1 MDISMPYTA
10 PNQKVI
16 TINRKPLGGNFL
28 GINNENWKYAA
39 RVLGAHA
46 FLLYIYF
53 ASNKDDFKLALS
65 PQAIQKEIGMPPS
78 TFRDQLKKL
87 EAFGFL
93 VPDKGN
99 LYNFYEVPEHDT
111 RSENARAAFNSS
123 EEKSTAAVQASTAH
137 VHETPPEDIQIYINN
152 KDEETNTPGVK
163 NKNAVAMSKDE
174 FLKRQFDSQWFK

>member
-1 MDISMPYTA
+1 MPYTA

-16 TINRKPLGGNFL
+16 PIHREPLGGSFL

-53 ASNKDDFKLALS
+53 ASNKNEYVLALS
-65 PQAIQKEIGMPPS
+65 PQAIQQEIGMPPS

-93 VPDKGN
+93 IPCKGN
-99 LYNFYEVPEHDT
+99 MYHFYEAPARDT
-111 RSENARAAFNSS
+111 RSESARDALNST
-123 EEKSTAAVQASTAH
+123 EEKTAAAVQASTPLASQ
-137 VHETPPEDIQIYINN
+137 TPPEDIEIYINN
-152 KDEETNTPGVK
+152 NIEIILVK
-163 NKNAVAMSKDE
+163 TITI
-174 FLKRQFDSQWFK
+174 

>member
-1 MDISMPYTA
+1 MPYTA

-16 TINRKPLGGNFL
+16 TIHREPLGGNFL

-99 LYNFYEVPEHDT
+99 LYNFYEVPAHDT

-123 EEKSTAAVQASTAH
+123 EEKSTAAVQASTPL
-137 VHETPPEDIQIYINN
+137 VYQTPSEDIEIYIN
-152 KDEETNTPGVK
+152 KKIEETNTPEGM
-163 NKNAVAMSKDE
+163 NESA
-174 FLKRQFDSQWFK
+174 FLKGKDNPIAKGFKF